1 MTSGK
6 PCRIEVWPTL
16 RSVGFWR
23 ASTVYCVAWPSI
35 VPDSSCMASGP
46 VRTEFTTPRKPS
58 DKNAA
63 QTAMHCQ
70 WTFHRLTYIITSLN
84 GFLWLLLSCNLQECD
99 LPPAGP
105 AKAKPKTPAEA
116 ELLQLLGAVGI
127 HVLGEPGASKSV
139 QPPGWIGSFCGCT
152 AASAAM
158 ASAEALLNQL
168 PVLHCCP
175 TACFKRKRI
184 NIEMIEIKLL
194 NWNCGS
200 HQCSF
205 ETKMDKTERRTYR
218 STLHHKGVHSL

>member
-1 MTSGK
+1 MANATKVCWVLTSIHG
-6 PCRIEVWPTL
+6 IL
-16 RSVGFWR
+16 RGLTKHCPRLQLHGFR
-23 ASTVYCVAWPSI
+23 ASEDRVHHSQKTFRQKC
-35 VPDSSCMASGP
+35 SSNS
-46 VRTEFTTPRKPS
+46 
-58 DKNAA
+58 NALNN
-63 QTAMHCQ
+63 CQ

-158 ASAEALLNQL
+158 ASAEARL
-168 PVLHCCP
+168 
-175 TACFKRKRI
+175 I
-184 NIEMIEIKLL
+184 
-194 NWNCGS
+194 
-200 HQCSF
+200 
-205 ETKMDKTERRTYR
+205 
-218 STLHHKGVHSL
+218 